1 MCEHLLWCP
10 ETECLARPCVEQV
23 LHRLD
28 LGIGHRPEI
37 CAFRKVLA
45 DQSIGVFVQ
54 PALPGVVGPGK
65 IELGIKRLGQAD
77 VASEFLAIVRSDCV
91 NQVSIRFQSALDPR
105 SNIFGRL
112 PVDPCQAGQLRDA
125 VYHRGHCTALT
136 CSDNRVRLPVA
147 DPQLLF
153 DDRGPLTDRPKGP
166 EAAYLGF
173 RRNIQGTDCSS
184 VFRRWSA
191 TFSAENLKPRP
202 SATRSA
208 LIGYFG
214 RLGLIAV
221 MRKVS
226 P

>member
-1 MCEHLLWCP
+1 MDIEIKVTITAPDGTVHTEDIAKLTKAA
-10 ETECLARPCVEQV
+10 ET
-23 LHRLD
+23 
-28 LGIGHRPEI
+28 IGDVGLSIAES
-37 CAFRKVLA
+37 KVLLLNL
-45 DQSIGVFVQ
+45 QQ
-54 PALPGVVGPGK
+54 
-65 IELGIKRLGQAD
+65 E
-77 VASEFLAIVRSDCV
+77 IVS
-91 NQVSIRFQSALDPR
+91 SQSAAFCTKHAR
-105 SNIFGRL
+105 
-112 PVDPCQAGQLRDA
+112 CQ
-125 VYHRGHCTALT
+125 
-136 CSDNRVRLPVA
+136 SW
-147 DPQLLF
+147 
-153 DDRGPLTDRPKGP
+153 PKGP